1 MGVEDGAAYSNWL
14 RRPRPQDGM
23 ICLSAP
29 MTDRALP
36 WSGQATQKAL
46 RRGGHRVV
54 ALDATLERVLPHMQR
69 IGVTRLADVTG
80 LDRLGVPVVMAV
92 RPFSRSVSVHQG
104 KGLSLAA
111 AKASAAMEAAES
123 WHAQHLRLPRIWS
136 SASDLARD
144 QRVIDLDQLPVT
156 GEPDVDRQ
164 SSIHWICGT
173 DLLSEDRV
181 YVPAQ
186 LVHTDFCAPRELA
199 NLPTSSNGLASGNCL
214 CEALCAAIYELI
226 ERDCTALLR
235 AQGSAQRD
243 ALRLDVET
251 VCDPAVAGILNQ
263 FQGAGLITQ
272 VWDMT
277 SDIGIPAFA
286 CRIFEYAAD
295 NRPVT
300 VASKGFGCHLDPAV
314 ALARALTEAA
324 QARLTVIAGSRD
336 DVGPAFYQPPRDGNE
351 RYAMEEIWLRD
362 ETRVD
367 FRDLA
372 DLSTDTIEGDL
383 QVLLTRLRE
392 ANLRQVVWFDL
403 SHADMDIPVVRV
415 IIPGLG
421 RTSRGTFAIGRRPH
435 GAMA

>member
-1 MGVEDGAAYSNWL
+1 MGVDGGVACSD
-14 RRPRPQDGM
+14 RPRRRSRQDGM
-23 ICLSAP
+23 SSVTAPSA
-29 MTDRALP
+29 DRILP
-36 WSGQATQKAL
+36 WSGRSTPKAM
-46 RRGGHRVV
+46 RQGGHRI
-54 ALDATLERVLPHMQR
+54 APLDATLERVLPHMQR

-123 WHAQHLRLPRIWS
+123 WHAQHLRLPRIRT
-136 SASDLARD
+136 SASKLARD
-144 QRVIDLDQLPVT
+144 HALIDLDRLPVA

-164 SSIHWICGT
+164 SPIHWICGT
-173 DLLSEDRV
+173 DLLSDDRIH
-181 YVPAQ
+181 VPAQ
-186 LVHTDFCAPRELA
+186 LIHTDFCAPRELT

-214 CEALCAAIYELI
+214 CEALCSAIYELI

-235 AQGSAQRD
+235 SQGSARRD
-243 ALRLDVET
+243 ALRLDIDT
-251 VCDPAVAGILNQ
+251 VSDPAAAGILAQ
-263 FQGAGLITQ
+263 FQAAGLITQ

-277 SDIGIPAFA
+277 SDIGVPAFS

-300 VASKGFGCHLDPAV
+300 VASNGFGCHLDPAV
-314 ALARALTEAA
+314 ALSRALTEAA

-336 DVGPAFYQPPRDGNE
+336 DVGPAFYQSPQDGNE
-351 RYAMEEIWLRD
+351 RYAMEEIWLQD

-383 QVLLTRLRE
+383 QVLLTRLR
-392 ANLRQVVWFDL
+392 AADLRQVVWFDL
-403 SHADMDIPVVRV
+403 SHADIDLPVVRV

-421 RTSRGTFAIGRRPH
+421 RTSRGAFALGRRPG
-435 GAMA
+435 GAVT